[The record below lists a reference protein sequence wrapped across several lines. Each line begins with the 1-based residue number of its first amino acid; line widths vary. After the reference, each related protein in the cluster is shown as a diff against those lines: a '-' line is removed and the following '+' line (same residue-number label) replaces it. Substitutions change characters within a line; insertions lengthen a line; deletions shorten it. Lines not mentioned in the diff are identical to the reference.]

1 MMYLKNW
8 HFCLSAFLKVDSGWN
23 IDNFMSPFFQY
34 SGKEQWPWTKSCR
47 IFTLM
52 EWKKKKKY
60 FKAPLPSLSLPAF
73 KLFLSDI
80 WFVLISFCFVVAFSC
95 FRGNLINFKMW
106 ICYCCFWF
114 WIVFTI
120 LYMDLFSK
128 LAVFICYRGR
138 VCERFVL
145 VFLRLSRSYKLKMC

>member
-34 SGKEQWPWTKSCR
+34 SRKEQCIRPWTKSCR

-52 EWKKKKKY
+52 ECKKKKKY

-114 WIVFTI
+114 WIIFYDSIHGFIFEARSFYLLQRSCLWKICFGIFTSI
-120 LYMDLFSK
+120 T
-128 LAVFICYRGR
+128 
-138 VCERFVL
+138 
-145 VFLRLSRSYKLKMC
+145 FL